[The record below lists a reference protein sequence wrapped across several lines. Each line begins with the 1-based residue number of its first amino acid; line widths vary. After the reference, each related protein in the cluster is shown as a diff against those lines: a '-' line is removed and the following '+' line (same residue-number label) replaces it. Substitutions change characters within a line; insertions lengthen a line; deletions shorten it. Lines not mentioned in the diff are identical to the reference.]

1 MGLKAAF
8 ESYVYI
14 LDQEFKPLSRD
25 NSLSSLESFQRLM
38 KPDITK
44 IVIPQGADLS
54 RAIQS
59 QGRVELGELVSC
71 SGAARKPLQSSV
83 IKLEE
88 GNPRRVVLT
97 NVLEAQYNN
106 LLIKVA
112 QEIMKQ
118 KQLSTGLLSPDA
130 YLMLTTWQ
138 ELAKTF
144 RTVYPAEEGASR
156 YHTKVTEFMFDILAE
171 AKAELLGIHSLLK
184 EFEKEDPEIQE
195 FRNKV
200 LFTYITNLLRLSSL
214 GGSNVKLKSAAAA
227 IQINKLMEQD
237 GLTLIPER
245 RYQVNFKKVE
255 AALLPII
262 TELVSVIHSGDKKAA
277 RQMLEDYGGVKA
289 SMTTVF
295 KRLSDVPLDIK
306 PIFDLEF

>member
-1 MGLKAAF
+1 MG
-8 ESYVYI
+8 
-14 LDQEFKPLSRD
+14 
-25 NSLSSLESFQRLM
+25 
-38 KPDITK
+38 
-44 IVIPQGADLS
+44 
-54 RAIQS
+54 
-59 QGRVELGELVSC
+59 VSC

-156 YHTKVTEFMFDILAE
+156 YHAKVTEFMFDFGRGKGRTAWNPQP
-171 AKAELLGIHSLLK
+171 AQGI
-184 EFEKEDPEIQE
+184 
-195 FRNKV
+195 
-200 LFTYITNLLRLSSL
+200 
-214 GGSNVKLKSAAAA
+214 
-227 IQINKLMEQD
+227 
-237 GLTLIPER
+237 
-245 RYQVNFKKVE
+245 
-255 AALLPII
+255 
-262 TELVSVIHSGDKKAA
+262 
-277 RQMLEDYGGVKA
+277 
-289 SMTTVF
+289 
-295 KRLSDVPLDIK
+295 
-306 PIFDLEF
+306 